1 MPIFFPALQGPR
13 NEVLERSR
21 PMEGQEMSDITPRR
35 LSPPLLLP
43 CLSRRYEVLYQQT
56 GLIEDPVICCK
67 SQRDLH
73 EMERSRWPLLLL
85 EAAASSLILELD
97 LALHVYA
104 HPRVSS
110 KNKRLQEIILDALL
124 QVAQRSS
131 RIGALEMFVF
141 LVKLHVFSNCTSPTC
156 R

>member
-13 NEVLERSR
+13 NESFGAVQADGGL
-21 PMEGQEMSDITPRR
+21 EMSDITPRR
-35 LSPPLLLP
+35 LSPPSP
-43 CLSRRYEVLYQQT
+43 MSRPEIRRTVSVA
-56 GLIEDPVICCK
+56 ICK

-85 EAAASSLILELD
+85 EAAASSLILEID

-104 HPRVSS
+104 HPGVSS
-110 KNKRLQEIILDALL
+110 RNKRLQEVILDALL
-124 QVAQRSS
+124 QIAKRSS